1 MSDFMNNEEA
11 SPFFVDYIMNEIDS
25 LVSEVVKHPENE
37 QRDELFGI
45 ISTLSEKYGG
55 VFDYD
60 TILQFVNDIYH
71 ERGGLINL

>member
-1 MSDFMNNEEA
+1 MNNEET

-37 QRDELFGI
+37 HRDELFGI

-55 VFDYD
+55 CV
-60 TILQFVNDIYH
+60 
-71 ERGGLINL
+71 